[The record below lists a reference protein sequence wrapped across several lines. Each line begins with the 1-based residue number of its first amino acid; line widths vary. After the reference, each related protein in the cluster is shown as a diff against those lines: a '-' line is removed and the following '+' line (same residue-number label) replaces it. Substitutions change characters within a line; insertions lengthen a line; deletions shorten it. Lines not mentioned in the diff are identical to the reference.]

1 MYIPRHFSVTDE
13 IAQEFLRKTSSG
25 HLITNTEA
33 GLLAT
38 FIPVHFRPSTNSLIG
53 HLARGNEQWSKPS
66 IKESLFIATSIDSYI
81 SPTWYASKKEHGK
94 VVPTWDYMMA
104 HIYGE
109 LSIHD
114 DVEWLRSAVSELT
127 DSFESSRPKP
137 WKLADAPEDY
147 VAGQLRAIV
156 GVELKVNR
164 LEVSFKMSQ
173 NKTKDDVDGVIA
185 GLMADDKREIAEKV
199 DQLFPSKKKE
209 L

>member
-25 HLITNTEA
+25 HLVTNTEA

-53 HLARGNEQWSKPS
+53 HLARGNEQWSKPA

-81 SPTWYASKKEHGK
+81 SPSWYASKKEHGK

-127 DSFESSRPKP
+127 NSFEGSRPKP

-173 NKTKDDVDGVIA
+173 NKTKEDLDGVIA
-185 GLMADDKREIAEKV
+185 GLRSDGKTSVADLVESLRPEDKK
-199 DQLFPSKKKE
+199 
-209 L
+209 